1 MGELERGRGGRGN
14 GRVFHPDL
22 PCALEMG
29 AESEKGHNRR
39 STAELQMKM
48 GAWTWRDEGRGK
60 SCRELTCFPG
70 YSPEMSTVV
79 GGWDKER
86 SRGGK
91 LVREELCD
99 PLRLGGEQDSGGLLQ
114 SWG

>member
-1 MGELERGRGGRGN
+1 MGELERGRGRRGK

-70 YSPEMSTVV
+70 YRGLRFRKCLLWLGAGIKKGV
-79 GGWDKER
+79 GEV
-86 SRGGK
+86 S
-91 LVREELCD
+91 
-99 PLRLGGEQDSGGLLQ
+99 
-114 SWG
+114 